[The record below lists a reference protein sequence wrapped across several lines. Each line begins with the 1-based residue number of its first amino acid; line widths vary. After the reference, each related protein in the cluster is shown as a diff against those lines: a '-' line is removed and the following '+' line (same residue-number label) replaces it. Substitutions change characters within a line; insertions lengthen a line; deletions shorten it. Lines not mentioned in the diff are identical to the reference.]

1 MAGNGLEFLSN
12 INIVCLKAYTN
23 KAVANTDHA
32 MQTLIFPVVFWSQQI
47 LPVG

>member
-23 KAVANTDHA
+23 KAVANTDQA
-32 MQTLIFPVVFWSQQI
+32 MQTLIFPIVFWSQQI